1 MYQLTFKYFVLIY
14 VTSFSFLY
22 FNDLVNIYKKG
33 IGLNPEKFQNKL
45 DLVGLIIYCW
55 WIQV

>member
-45 DLVGLIIYCW
+45 DLVGLIIYC
-55 WIQV
+55 